1 MTYERWINMYQE
13 AMDLLSIIDNKC
25 PFSNDVSVDCYG
37 CKIQDE
43 CNYVIKI
50 GNLRPK

>member
-1 MTYERWINMYQE
+1 MTYEQWIKTYKD
-13 AMDLLSIIDNKC
+13 AMDLLSLIDNTC
-25 PFSNDVSVDCYG
+25 PFAHDIHVDCYG